1 MTPEELARAGLNPSA
16 YYDEVDSLDAIRKK
30 VLAGEL
36 PPEALSRG
44 RATTIRPGTAGAT
57 TADVFERFM
66 NSMGGFGQRA
76 KEEALKPG
84 GVFKTADTPTSP
96 SRYRQAAG
104 GKSSAALGALGTF
117 MEDPVAG
124 AVSAPIG
131 IGAGQLANIAT
142 TAATAG
148 MMSGPPA
155 LKAAGMALRYLVPA
169 TVGYQAQQ
177 ATARG
182 VQQVT
187 GSAPQAVAGAVASGG
202 GGGGL
207 FGMGSSMQDLSLNVP
222 IFGKIN
228 IGERAKSRS
237 AAAYQREELQKDF
250 NLSLEQE
257 NRKRALNQTSD
268 LAYQRELA
276 QINNEAQT
284 NQMKSTFPFLLNM
297 QREEANIQKTL
308 LNLQTANMQSLAR
321 MAGGVQLLDRGM
333 AEQGALS
340 RTLAANSPYNSM
352 VLPMPQIQ
360 FG

>member
-1 MTPEELARAGLNPSA
+1 MTPEELARAAGEHPSA
-16 YYDEVDSLDAIRKK
+16 YYGGADSLDAIRKK

-36 PPEALSRG
+36 PPEALLRG
-44 RATTIRPGTAGAT
+44 RATTIRPGATA
-57 TADVFERFM
+57 ADVFERFM

-124 AVSAPIG
+124 AFSAPIG

-182 VQQVT
+182 VQQLT

-207 FGMGSSMQDLSLNVP
+207 FGLGSAMQDSYLDVP
-222 IFGKIN
+222 ILGRIN
-228 IGERAKSRS
+228 IGERAKSEA
-237 AAAYQREELQKDF
+237 AAAYQRKERQKDF
-250 NLSLEQE
+250 DASLAEQT
-257 NRKRALNQTSD
+257 RLRTLNQTSD

-276 QINNEAQT
+276 QITNEAQN
-284 NQMKSTFPFLLNM
+284 NQMKSRFPFLLNL